1 MKATVR
7 IALSIFIFL
16 IFGFVCYGNQSPTD
30 VEKDGFKGKI
40 KSIQTVEAA
49 CQPSANSDIYEES
62 NQKQTIFYAKYDQNG
77 LILSRM
83 VDFERYSDINMGDF
97 QSDNLIWFYI
107 KHLYDHF
114 LDDMDHSFNAAYIY
128 DNQKNLTEIKL
139 YAKQDLE
146 QKDIP
151 SYKAVN
157 IYGPDQRISERNL
170 SYLTG
175 NGKIENFRSKFI
187 YNFDAKNMLV
197 KLSIYGQAGQLT
209 KEVTFTL
216 DKANNVI
223 GYQVHENDNFGFV
236 QNYPIKFLYDSNNKI
251 KQADEYESASV
262 PKKGGGTTK
271 KSFVRRTSKFTYD
284 NNGFLLERDDTYYNN
299 SYMTGTTTVSKKT
312 SIKYEYTFDQN
323 GNPLTIKTLV
333 LVDKFGKTFYQPV
346 TVQHNTIT

>member
-1 MKATVR
+1 
-7 IALSIFIFL
+7 LS
-16 IFGFVCYGNQSPTD
+16 FVCYGNQTPTD

-49 CQPSANSDIYEES
+49 CQPSANPDIYEES
-62 NQKQTIFYAKYDQNG
+62 NQKQTIFYAKYDENG

-107 KHLYDHF
+107 KHLYDHY

-128 DNQKNLTEIKL
+128 DNQKKLTVIKL
-139 YAKQDLE
+139 YAKEDLE
-146 QKDIP
+146 QKNIP

-157 IYGPDQRISERNL
+157 VYGPDQRISERNL
-170 SYLTG
+170 SYLTN
-175 NGKIENFRSKFI
+175 NGKVENFRSKSV
-187 YNFDAKNMLV
+187 YNFDAKNTV
-197 KLSIYGQAGQLT
+197 IKLSVYGQAGQLT
-209 KEVTFTL
+209 KEVTITL
-216 DKANNVI
+216 DKSNNVI
-223 GYQVHENDNFGFV
+223 GYQVHGDDLGFI
-236 QNYPIKFLYDSNNKI
+236 QNYPIQFLYDSNNRI
-251 KQADEYESASV
+251 KQADEYESANV

-271 KSFVRRTSKFTYD
+271 KSFVRRTSKFIYD

-299 SYMTGTTTVSKKT
+299 SYMTGTSTVSKKT

-333 LVDKFGKTFYQPV
+333 LVDKFSKTFYQPV
-346 TVQHNTIT
+346 TMQHNTITYY